1 MRNLFFGVL
10 RRVEVT
16 IEFARL
22 FVHEEN
28 FLGLVF
34 YKCERMGI
42 KFPHLFLFII
52 FMFHKRYKD
61 SRQITCVKLAI
72 DFADL

>member
-1 MRNLFFGVL
+1 MESYRAFM
-10 RRVEVT
+10 E
-16 IEFARL
+16 
-22 FVHEEN
+22 
-28 FLGLVF
+28 
-34 YKCERMGI
+34 K
-42 KFPHLFLFII
+42 KLFII